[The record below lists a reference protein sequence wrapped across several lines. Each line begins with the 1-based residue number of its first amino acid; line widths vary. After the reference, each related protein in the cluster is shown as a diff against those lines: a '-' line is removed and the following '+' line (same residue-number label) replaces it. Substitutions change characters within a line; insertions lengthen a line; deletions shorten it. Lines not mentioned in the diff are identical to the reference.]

1 MPGISVRCR
10 RWLAGAA
17 LAIALAAPSVAQAQV
32 VVIANG
38 SPITE
43 YDIQQRTKLVTIST
57 HKPPTRQEI
66 INDLIDDRLK
76 IVTSQGVWAGSD
88 RRRRQHRL

>member
-1 MPGISVRCR
+1 MPEISVTCR

-17 LAIALAAPSVAQAQV
+17 VAFALIAPSIAQAQV

-66 INDLIDDRLK
+66 INDLIDDELK
-76 IVTSQGVWAGSD
+76 NLTSQGIWVRAP
-88 RRRRQHRL
+88 